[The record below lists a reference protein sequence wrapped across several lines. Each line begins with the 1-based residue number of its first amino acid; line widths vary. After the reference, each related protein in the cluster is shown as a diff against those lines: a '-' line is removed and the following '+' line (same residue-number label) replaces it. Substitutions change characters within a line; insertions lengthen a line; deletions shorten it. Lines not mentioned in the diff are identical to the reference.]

1 MVEQELTP
9 KVGVIMGSDSD
20 LPIMEE
26 ALQVLDEFEI
36 PYEVRILSAH
46 RSPGE
51 TSAYARS
58 GAERGLKVL
67 IAAAGWAAHLA
78 GVLAAE
84 TLLPVIGIP
93 IASSPLQGLDALL
106 STVQMPPGI
115 PVATMAIGKGGARN
129 AALFAVQILALEE
142 PALERKLQCFKKK
155 MAEDIVEN
163 KSQRL
168 EEYLDS
174 RRHKAGDRSRSAG

>member
-1 MVEQELTP
+1 MVVRDPAP

-20 LPIMEE
+20 LPVVEE
-26 ALQVLDEFEI
+26 ALRVLDEFEI

-51 TSAYARS
+51 TSAYARHS
-58 GAERGLKVL
+58 AERGLKVL

-84 TLLPVIGIP
+84 TILPVIGIP
-93 IASSPLQGLDALL
+93 VNSSPLQGLDALL

-129 AALFAVQILALEE
+129 AALFAVQVLALQE
-142 PALERKLQCFKKK
+142 PVLSGKLARFKQK
-155 MAEDIVEN
+155 MAEDIMTK
-163 KSQRL
+163 KSKRL
-168 EEYLDS
+168 EEYLLGRES
-174 RRHKAGDRSRSAG
+174 GEPE

>member
-1 MVEQELTP
+1 
-9 KVGVIMGSDSD
+9 MGSDSD
-20 LPIMEE
+20 LPVMEE
-26 ALQVLDEFEI
+26 ALQVLDEFEV

-93 IASSPLQGLDALL
+93 VDSSPLHGLDALL

-129 AALFAVQILALEE
+129 AALFAVQILALQE
-142 PALERKLQCFKKK
+142 PALSSKLQRFKTR
-155 MAEDIVEN
+155 MAEDMVGS

-168 EEYLDS
+168 EAYLNS
-174 RRHKAGDRSRSAG
+174 RRQEAEDKRQKHG

>member
-1 MVEQELTP
+1 MAEQEHTP

-20 LPIMEE
+20 LPVVEE
-26 ALQVLDEFEI
+26 TLQVLDEFEI

-58 GAERGLKVL
+58 CAERGLQVL

-84 TLLPVIGIP
+84 TILPVIGIP
-93 IASSPLQGLDALL
+93 VNSSPLQGLDALL

-129 AALFAVQILALEE
+129 AALFAVQILALQE
-142 PALERKLQCFKKK
+142 PDLSRKLQLSKRK
-155 MAEDIVEN
+155 MTEDIVRN
-163 KSQRL
+163 KSKKL
-168 EEYLDS
+168 EDYLQGRAPGS
-174 RRHKAGDRSRSAG
+174 SG

>member
-58 GAERGLKVL
+58 GVERGLKVL

-129 AALFAVQILALEE
+129 AALFAVQILALQE
-142 PALERKLQCFKKK
+142 PALQSKLQRFKKN
-155 MAEDIVEN
+155 MAKDIVEN

-168 EEYLDS
+168 EEYLNS
-174 RRHKAGDRSRSAG
+174 RRQQAGDRRQERG